1 MEGQIVLDTEIVCE
15 TKVVDI
21 DTQFA
26 TIQQTLTKFK
36 TYVSEIQQQMRTLE
50 KSIKTIKKEAGK
62 GEAGKGEAGHKDKGE
77 AIGKVM
83 RQPKIIGFDIPEK
96 ITPELCAFM
105 KLSPEST
112 ATRNA
117 VTFYITEYI
126 RQHKLQDM
134 TDRKRIGLNEELAT
148 LFKLT
153 DSKLTYY
160 NLHKHISAHII

>member
-36 TYVSEIQQQMRTLE
+36 TYVSEIQQQMRMLE

-62 GEAGKGEAGHKDKGE
+62 GEAGHKGE

-153 DSKLTYY
+153 ESKLTESKLTYY

>member
-50 KSIKTIKKEAGK
+50 KSIKTIKKEAG
-62 GEAGKGEAGHKDKGE
+62 KGE

-153 DSKLTYY
+153 ESKLTDYKLTYY